1 MSFFHQTITLSDDE
15 EEDEERISFESEVL
29 AQVST
34 HSPTYSQWMEALFLS
49 MFLVAVLIFVNLKA
63 SVSQG
68 FFSFPNKILCFKIAN
83 KLKQHKYFQRPI
95 LVQIEFRKKIL
106 RRPKVK
112 NVRQF

>member
-49 MFLVAVLIFVNLKA
+49 MFLVADVLIFVNVKVCVCTFYMFLMNFSINQVPLK
-63 SVSQG
+63 
-68 FFSFPNKILCFKIAN
+68 
-83 KLKQHKYFQRPI
+83 KY
-95 LVQIEFRKKIL
+95 KK
-106 RRPKVK
+106 
-112 NVRQF
+112 